1 MPQFKKYQLLPWTLA
16 GIILVPALWWFATN
30 VLKVSP
36 RYLPSIS
43 SVAGAW
49 IGLNPTIGS
58 HFGATTLR
66 LMIGFTFGTI
76 TGVGLALATARYKWL
91 DSLLF
96 PTINSMRA
104 VPAAAIVPFF
114 LLWFGFS
121 EVGRYLLATIAVAFN
136 VAVAAREI
144 LNQKISSHEAFF
156 QSFKVAPA
164 SLTFRYALPRIAEGL
179 LPTLRYSLALALGA
193 VTVSELLGSQIGMGY
208 LLQTARS
215 TFSFHLL
222 FLSMILLGILSVIA
236 DFCLCLLWK
245 RLIYWRINK

>member
-1 MPQFKKYQLLPWTLA
+1 MSPFKKNRLWPWTLA
-16 GIILVPALWWFATN
+16 GIIFTPALWWFATN
-30 VLKVSP
+30 FLKVSP
-36 RYLPSIS
+36 RYMPSIS
-43 SVAGAW
+43 SVASAW
-49 IGLNPTIGS
+49 IGLDPAIGI
-58 HFGATTLR
+58 HFGATALR
-66 LMIGFTFGTI
+66 LIIGFTVGTI
-76 TGVGLALATARYKWL
+76 TGICLALATARYKWL

-104 VPAAAIVPFF
+104 IPAAAIVPFF

-144 LNQKISSHEAFF
+144 LNQRISSHEAFF
-156 QSFKVAPA
+156 QSFGIAPA
-164 SLTFRYALPRIAEGL
+164 SLTFHYALPRMAEGL

-193 VTVSELLGSQIGMGY
+193 VTVSELLGSQIGLGY

-215 TFSFHLL
+215 TFSHHLL
-222 FLSMILLGILSVIA
+222 FLSMILLGLLSVIA

-245 RLIYWRINK
+245 RLIYWRTNK